1 MSSLGLIT
9 QQAERDGVSAPT
21 VERDYVLA
29 HIIAGLG
36 SLGIRLDGRS
46 AVRKAAHAASTQ
58 KRYALALRQTVSVAA
73 PTRAERGQLEGTRGA
88 RR

>member
-9 QQAERDGVSAPT
+9 KQAERDGVSAPT

-36 SLGIRLDGRS
+36 SLGRDHGRGS
-46 AVRKAAHAASTQ
+46 ARTAVHAASTQ
-58 KRYALALRQTVSVAA
+58 KRYALALGQTVSVVAR
-73 PTRAERGQLEGTRGA
+73 TRAGRGQP
-88 RR
+88 

>member
-36 SLGIRLDGRS
+36 SLGSDHGLVFRV
-46 AVRKAAHAASTQ
+46 VRFRTLSWSNAPSLGACAGST
-58 KRYALALRQTVSVAA
+58 
-73 PTRAERGQLEGTRGA
+73 
-88 RR
+88 